1 MKKRTQVKKELASE
15 REKMEE
21 AQVGVVVIFVLVL
34 ILLLIGESSIKT
46 ILYQPI
52 WNLCPLIEN

>member
-1 MKKRTQVKKELASE
+1 
-15 REKMEE
+15 MEE

-34 ILLLIGESSIKT
+34 ILLLIGEPPINT

-52 WNLCPLIEN
+52 WNLCPLIES

>member
-1 MKKRTQVKKELASE
+1 
-15 REKMEE
+15 MEE

-46 ILYQPI
+46 ILYQLI